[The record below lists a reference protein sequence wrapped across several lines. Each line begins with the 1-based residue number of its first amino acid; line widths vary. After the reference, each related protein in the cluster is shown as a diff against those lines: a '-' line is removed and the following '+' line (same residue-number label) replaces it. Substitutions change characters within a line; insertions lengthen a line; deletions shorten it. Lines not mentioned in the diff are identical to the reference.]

1 MSCIVFMLYLYWLK
15 YAIISRIY
23 HCLVNLCPFSTSMD
37 SRLEFL
43 GGHLHIT
50 LFTDRVRYLP
60 SNLRS
65 LHSALHICTSDSAQ
79 FGFYST
85 MRFPQVGHLYKLS
98 FFEWNQTWTT
108 YAGFTVF
115 LSILSHHFML
125 FLGILAIGIVM
136 HITAVAV
143 VVVVVP
149 IFRRLHKIFTP
160 PTIIIASRRQLLP
173 FS

>member
-1 MSCIVFMLYLYWLK
+1 
-15 YAIISRIY
+15 
-23 HCLVNLCPFSTSMD
+23 
-37 SRLEFL
+37 
-43 GGHLHIT
+43 
-50 LFTDRVRYLP
+50 
-60 SNLRS
+60 
-65 LHSALHICTSDSAQ
+65 
-79 FGFYST
+79 
-85 MRFPQVGHLYKLS
+85 
-98 FFEWNQTWTT
+98 
-108 YAGFTVF
+108 
-115 LSILSHHFML
+115 ML